1 MGETRATSGANPPGK
16 LKAMTTEA
24 HEHSQLSV
32 ACLALAFA
40 LSGALA
46 QAQTDVEAKALL
58 GQQELPNMGQHI
70 TPLAPQGSRFVAM
83 NPELADYP
91 AWLAGQ
97 AVSTVMSPDKNT
109 LLVLTSGYNRV
120 MRASGGPDAYGT
132 YFDWPNSNEY
142 VFIYDISTRVP
153 VKQQVVQI
161 PNTYNG
167 IVFDPS
173 GWAFYVA
180 GGVDDKIHIVTR
192 SAGGTWAEQP
202 GNFLALGHPEGLGLN
217 VPPESGFAPVNDR
230 VGVQPCAAGV
240 AISADGETMVVANY
254 YNDSITVFAGGYGNW
269 WKVEELDLRPGKSDP
284 SKAGVPGGAFPF
296 WVAVKGSGA
305 NATAYVSSLRDREI
319 VVVSLGVDPAVTA
332 RIPVKGQPNKMT
344 LNLAGSLLYVVEDQ
358 SDTVDVIDTATNA
371 IVQTIQVIAPA
382 ALLSPTLADYT
393 GANPNSVTLSPDE
406 KHLYV
411 TNGNLNC
418 VAVVELDP
426 ATGGGQV
433 VGLIP
438 TGWYPNSLVVK
449 NFETAGG
456 DGGTSPYVY
465 VVNGKSPTGA
475 NSAMRYSYG
484 PPTHTN
490 GYATNEYNPQ
500 LVKAGLQSYPLPS
513 HEQLPTLT
521 AQVAVNNRFA
531 HVTSAD
537 DAAVMAAV
545 RQGTK
550 HVIFIIKENRTYD
563 QVLGDLEIGNG
574 DPDLVE
580 FGEAITPNQH
590 TMARTFVT
598 LDSFYATAEVSA
610 DGWPWTTSARAPDVV
625 ERFVP
630 VMYAG
635 RGLSLDADG
644 LNRNVNVAIPT
655 LEGRRIAN
663 PFTPDDPDLLP
674 GQTNATASD
683 GPDNE
688 VNTGYL
694 WDSALRAGLT
704 VRSYG
709 FWVDGTRYNTADL
722 AIPLDR
728 DPYSTGTVVAYS
740 TSASLTPFT
749 DPFFRGFDP
758 AFPDYYRFKEWER
771 EFDAY
776 CANARYLSS
785 EQEGGAGSGS
795 GGFGAGRIRRHLSA
809 QAALPTLPSL
819 SLVRLM
825 HNHTGAFAT
834 AIDGVNTPEL
844 QVADNDYA
852 VGLLVEK
859 VANSPFADDTLIFVI
874 EDDAQDGGD
883 HVDSHRTVALVVGA
897 YVRQGALVST
907 QYNTIDFVRTIEEV
921 LGLPPM
927 NLNDALAR
935 PMADV
940 FNKTPSQWTFT
951 AAPSA
956 YLYGTQ
962 LPLPARPT
970 GLVVPRSTHDAGYW
984 ARVTQGMDFSV
995 EDNFNFA
1002 AYNRVLWTGLMGD
1015 TPYPA
1020 EPTGIDLRQ
1029 NRREL
1034 LANHLA
1040 SLREKAAQE
1049 TKTGPE

>member
-1 MGETRATSGANPPGK
+1 
-16 LKAMTTEA
+16 
-24 HEHSQLSV
+24 
-32 ACLALAFA
+32 LALAFA
-40 LSGALA
+40 LSGASA
-46 QAQTDVEAKALL
+46 HAQTDAEAKALL

-70 TPLAPQGSRFVAM
+70 TPLAPQGSRFVPM

-97 AVSTVMSPDKNT
+97 AVTTVLSPDKNT

-180 GGVDDKIHIVTR
+180 GGVDDIIHIVTR
-192 SAGGTWAEQP
+192 SADGTWAAQP
-202 GNFLALGHPEGLGLN
+202 GNYLELGHPEGLGLD

-230 VGVQPCAAGV
+230 VAVQPCAAGV
-240 AISADGETMVVANY
+240 AISADGETLVVANY

-269 WKVEELDLRPGKSDP
+269 WKVKELDLRPGKSDP
-284 SKAGVPGGAFPF
+284 SKVGVPGGSFPF
-296 WVAVKGSGA
+296 WVVVKGSGA
-305 NATAYVSSLRDREI
+305 DAAAYVSSIRDREI
-319 VVVSLGVDPAVTA
+319 VVVSLGVDPLVTA

-344 LNLAGSLLYVVEDQ
+344 LNEAQTVLYVVEDQ

-382 ALLSPTLADYT
+382 SLLSPALADYT
-393 GANPNSVTLSPDE
+393 GANPNSATLSPDE

-426 ATGGGQV
+426 ATLGGRV

-438 TGWYPNSLVVK
+438 TGWYPNSLIVK
-449 NFETAGG
+449 TFETADG

-475 NSAMRYSYG
+475 NPAMRYSYG

-490 GYATNEYNPQ
+490 GSGSNEYNPQ
-500 LVKAGLQSYPLPS
+500 LIKAGLQIYPLPS
-513 HEQLPTLT
+513 HEQLTSLT
-521 AQVAVNNRFA
+521 AQVADNNRFSYT
-531 HVTSAD
+531 TSTE
-537 DAAVMAAV
+537 DAAVMEAV
-545 RQGTK
+545 RQGIK

-574 DPDLVE
+574 DPYLVE

-590 TMARTFVT
+590 NLARAFVT
-598 LDSFYATAEVSA
+598 LDSLYATAEVSA

-635 RGLSLDADG
+635 RGLSLDCDG

-688 VNTGYL
+688 INTGYL

-709 FWVDGTRYNTADL
+709 FSVDGTRYNTADL

-728 DPYSTGTVVAYS
+728 DPHSTGTVVAYS

-771 EFDAY
+771 EFDIY
-776 CANARYLSS
+776 CANHRSLELAQEVHAKDGTHRSTTATLAVDAPDDTRASNADGVRRGGQRRLAAAR
-785 EQEGGAGSGS
+785 
-795 GGFGAGRIRRHLSA
+795 
-809 QAALPTLPSL
+809 ALPSLPSL
-819 SLVRLM
+819 SLVRFM
-825 HNHTGAFAT
+825 NNHTGSFAT

-859 VANSPFADDTLIFVI
+859 VAHSPFADDTLIFVI

-883 HVDSHRTVALVVGA
+883 HVDSHRTVALVAGA
-897 YVRQGALVST
+897 YVRRDALVST

-940 FNKTPSQWTFT
+940 FDTTPSPWTFT
-951 AAPSA
+951 ATPSA
-956 YLYGTQ
+956 YLHGTQ
-962 LPLPARPT
+962 LPLPTKQA
-970 GLVVPRSTHDAGYW
+970 GLVVPKSTHDSEYW
-984 ARVTQGMDFSV
+984 ARVTKGMDFSV
-995 EDNFNFA
+995 EDNFDFA
-1002 AYNRVLWTGLMGD
+1002 SYNRVLWMGLMGD

-1020 EPTGIDLRQ
+1020 KPTGIDLRQ
-1029 NRREL
+1029 NRNEL
-1034 LANHLA
+1034 LERYRA
-1040 SLREKAAQE
+1040 SLNQKAAHEPE
-1049 TKTGPE
+1049 TGSD